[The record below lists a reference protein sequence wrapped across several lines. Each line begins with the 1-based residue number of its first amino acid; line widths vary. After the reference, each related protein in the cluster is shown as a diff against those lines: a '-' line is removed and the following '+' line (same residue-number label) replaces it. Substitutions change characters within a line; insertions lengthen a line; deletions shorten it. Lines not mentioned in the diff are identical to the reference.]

1 VDKSLEKNRSVFM
14 QNKVVSNTGFAH
26 ALFNLQTI
34 DYKKNCWLIHR
45 NSRRLT
51 TTTIHIYKPIGKPG
65 KLKDF

>member
-26 ALFNLQTI
+26 PLFNLQAI
-34 DYKKNCWLIHR
+34 DSKENYWLIHR
-45 NSRRLT
+45 KSRRLT

-65 KLKDF
+65 TLKYF